1 MMGKLWRNMALEVE
15 RRTWGDSWAYVNLM
29 SGLLGFEEALLM
41 FSNCKYKLEAK
52 QYGNS
57 KGSIQMKLENTH
69 KCVNRNI
76 YC

>member
-1 MMGKLWRNMALEVE
+1 MDLEVE
-15 RRTWGDSWAYVNLM
+15 RRTLRDTWAYVNLM

-41 FSNCKYKLEAK
+41 FSNCKYILEGK
-52 QYGNS
+52 QYGNL

>member
-1 MMGKLWRNMALEVE
+1 MMGKLWRNMALKVK
-15 RRTWGDSWAYVNLM
+15 RRTWKDSWAYVNLM
-29 SGLLGFEEALLM
+29 SGLLCFEGALLM
-41 FSNCKYKLEAK
+41 FSNYKYTLETK

-57 KGSIQMKLENTH
+57 KENIKMKLEDTN

>member
-1 MMGKLWRNMALEVE
+1 
-15 RRTWGDSWAYVNLM
+15 M

>member
-1 MMGKLWRNMALEVE
+1 
-15 RRTWGDSWAYVNLM
+15 M
-29 SGLLGFEEALLM
+29 SGLLCFEGALLM
-41 FSNCKYKLEAK
+41 VSNCKYILEAK

-57 KGSIQMKLENTH
+57 KGSIKMKLENIN